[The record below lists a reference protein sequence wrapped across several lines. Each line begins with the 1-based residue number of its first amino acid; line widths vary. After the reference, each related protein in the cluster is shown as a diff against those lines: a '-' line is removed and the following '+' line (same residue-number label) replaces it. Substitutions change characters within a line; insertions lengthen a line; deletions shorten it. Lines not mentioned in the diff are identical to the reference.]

1 MSWSFRIGRIAGIDL
16 KLHVTFALVLALGA
30 SQWGVPHG
38 ARGAAFGVLL
48 VSLLFVCVVLH
59 ELGHALMA
67 RRFGIATHA
76 IVLLPIGGIAQLA
89 RSPEQP
95 RHELWISVAGPAVNL
110 AIAGVLL
117 LATFPAGLAGL
128 SEESLS
134 AILSQPS
141 PSALLLWLLGANV
154 TMALFNLLP
163 ALPMDGGR
171 ILRAALAMRLGAARA
186 TPLAATVAQV
196 VAMGLGALALVNGQ
210 LMLAIIAVFIFLG
223 AGQERFAAH
232 AQQTLS
238 TLRVGDAYHRHALTL
253 VPGDR
258 LPRVVEYLLTTHQPE
273 FAVVLGNQLLGVVTR
288 DRILAALQHE
298 PRDTYVAGLMER
310 NVPRVDEAVS
320 LEEAYRMLGERRA
333 AVAAVYRGEEFLG
346 LIGLASISEAL
357 AVASAMA
364 RPPPSRGGMNQP
376 AVKED

>member
-1 MSWSFRIGRIAGIDL
+1 
-16 KLHVTFALVLALGA
+16 
-30 SQWGVPHG
+30 
-38 ARGAAFGVLL
+38 
-48 VSLLFVCVVLH
+48 
-59 ELGHALMA
+59 
-67 RRFGIATHA
+67 
-76 IVLLPIGGIAQLA
+76 
-89 RSPEQP
+89 
-95 RHELWISVAGPAVNL
+95 
-110 AIAGVLL
+110 
-117 LATFPAGLAGL
+117 
-128 SEESLS
+128 
-134 AILSQPS
+134 
-141 PSALLLWLLGANV
+141 
-154 TMALFNLLP
+154 MALFNLLP

>member
-1 MSWSFRIGRIAGIDL
+1 MTWSFRIGRIAGIDL

-310 NVPRVDEAVS
+310 NVPRVDVAVS
-320 LEEAYRMLGERRA
+320 LVVAYRLLGERRA

>member
-110 AIAGVLL
+110 VIAGVLL

-186 TPLAATVAQV
+186 TPLAATIAQAVAV
-196 VAMGLGALALVNGQ
+196 GLGALALVNGQ
-210 LMLAIIAVFIFLG
+210 LMLAIIAVFIFFG

-298 PRDTYVAGLMER
+298 PSDTYVAGLMER
-310 NVPRVDEAVS
+310 DVPRVDESIS

>member
-110 AIAGVLL
+110 VIAGVLL

-171 ILRAALAMRLGAARA
+171 ILRAALAMRLGATRA
-186 TPLAATVAQV
+186 TPLAATIAQAVAV
-196 VAMGLGALALVNGQ
+196 GLGALALVNGQ
-210 LMLAIIAVFIFLG
+210 LMLAIIAVFIFFG

-298 PRDTYVAGLMER
+298 PSDTYVAGLMER
-310 NVPRVDEAVS
+310 DVPRVDESIS

>member
-89 RSPEQP
+89 RPPEQP
-95 RHELWISVAGPAVNL
+95 RHELWISVAGPVVNL
-110 AIAGVLL
+110 VIAGVLL

-210 LMLAIIAVFIFLG
+210 LMLAIIAVFIFFG

-238 TLRVGDAYHRHALTL
+238 TLRVGDAYNRHALTL
-253 VPGDR
+253 APGDR

-288 DRILAALQHE
+288 SRILAALQHE
-298 PRDTYVAGLMER
+298 PSDTYVAGLMER
-310 NVPRVDEAVS
+310 NVPRVDEAIS
-320 LEEAYRMLGERRA
+320 LEEAYRMLGEHRA
-333 AVAAVYRGEEFLG
+333 VAAAVYRGEEFLG

-364 RPPPSRGGMNQP
+364 RPPPSQGGMNQP

>member
-30 SQWGVPHG
+30 AQWGAPHG

-48 VSLLFVCVVLH
+48 VALLFVCVVLH

-67 RRFGIATHA
+67 RRFGITTDA
-76 IVLLPIGGIAQLA
+76 IILLPIGGVAQLA

-95 RHELWISVAGPAVNL
+95 RHELWIALAGPVVNL
-110 AIAGVLL
+110 VIAGALL

-128 SEESLS
+128 PEESLR

-141 PSALLLWLLGANV
+141 PAALLLWLLGANV

-186 TPLAATVAQV
+186 TPLAATIAQIL
-196 VAMGLGALALVNGQ
+196 AMGLGALALVNGH
-210 LMLAIIAVFIFLG
+210 LMLALIAAFVFLG

-238 TLRVGDAYHRHALTL
+238 TLRVGDAYNRHALTL
-253 VPGDR
+253 APGDR

-273 FAVVLGNQLLGVVTR
+273 FAVMLGTQLLGVVTR
-288 DRILAALQHE
+288 GRVLEALQHE
-298 PRDTYVAGLMER
+298 PRE
-310 NVPRVDEAVS
+310 S
-320 LEEAYRMLGERRA
+320 
-333 AVAAVYRGEEFLG
+333 
-346 LIGLASISEAL
+346 
-357 AVASAMA
+357 
-364 RPPPSRGGMNQP
+364 
-376 AVKED
+376 